1 MENSPQNA
9 RYTSPSI
16 QKQILHVFPRKV
28 QNEIREKIGDAEFC
42 LIVDETRDESKR
54 EQMALVLRFVDD
66 NECVRSIF
74 WI

>member
-1 MENSPQNA
+1 M
-9 RYTSPSI
+9 
-16 QKQILHVFPRKV
+16 

-54 EQMALVLRFVDD
+54 EQMDLVLRFVDD